1 MKAMILILLRLS
13 GYGGIGLCVVGVFPT
28 SPRVRRT
35 SGELD
40 CSLRT
45 ARGAHPSALAGD
57 SDKER
62 VLAAI
67 TVYPSSTVSED
78 ATVEILFEGLGNL
91 VS

>member
-1 MKAMILILLRLS
+1 M
-13 GYGGIGLCVVGVFPT
+13 GDVFDDFVVDVFPT
-28 SPRVRRT
+28 SPRLRRT
-35 SGELD
+35 SGELY

-45 ARGAHPSALAGD
+45 ARGAYPTSFTGEG
-57 SDKER
+57 DKER